1 MHARE
6 KDMTMTLERTDVDA
20 NTLDRVEVRY
30 RVAARFEFNTDGRD
44 FFIATAD
51 ISLTAGL
58 YSGVPDKA
66 CIAAL
71 VASRGVYA
79 EELDLTGTTL
89 TRDAVEAMIAERGV
103 MASDIRSARIEE
115 VVIDDQVV
123 ATALED

>member
-1 MHARE
+1 
-6 KDMTMTLERTDVDA
+6 MTMTLERTDVDA
-20 NTLDRVEVRY
+20 DTLDRVEVRY
-30 RVAARFEFNTDGRD
+30 RVDVRFEFNTDGPD
-44 FFIATAD
+44 FFIAAAD

-89 TRDAVEAMIAERGV
+89 ARDAVEAMIAERGV
-103 MASDIRSARIEE
+103 TADDIRSARIED

-123 ATALED
+123 ATALEG